1 MPNFNDILGDPWGT
15 LLTLTVIL
23 IPAIVRNRAEL
34 ARYLDIISELFGLVV
49 LTLGVILYSD
59 TLPQWERFR
68 ANITQLS
75 GESPMF
81 AAEYLQTLT
90 SLYFGSIALMVLG
103 GLVALFGL
111 LSRARRPARNQVR
124 APVRPAIPAR
134 RR

>member
-15 LLTLTVIL
+15 LLTLAVVL
-23 IPAIVRNRAEL
+23 IPAIIKNRAEL
-34 ARYLDIISELFGLVV
+34 TRFLDIISELLGLIV
-49 LTLGVILYSD
+49 LAAGVMLYSD

-75 GESPMF
+75 GESPVF
-81 AAEYLQTLT
+81 AAEHVQTLT
-90 SLYFGSIALMVLG
+90 ILYSGSIALMVLG

-111 LSRARRPARNQVR
+111 LGRARRPARVR
-124 APVRPAIPAR
+124 APIRPPMPAR